1 MIKRRRERVWKKCGA
16 KRRYQ
21 IVFKKVEILE
31 IVQIKHTYILKCAF
45 QSDGIEKTGD
55 VTSTVTSQNKVFFAE
70 KLTHFFFC
78 FVSIFFNFVWDIFFI
93 SFRFIFVF
101 CLVFFWF
108 CFRFLFL
115 FFSFIL
121 FWVFFFIFFFFN
133 FKETFASAFH
143 VKLYQIGVRIV
154 GCHCY

>member
-1 MIKRRRERVWKKCGA
+1 MIKKRRERVWKKCGA

-31 IVQIKHTYILKCAF
+31 IVQIKHTYCTFWNVLSNRTVLKKQVMF
-45 QSDGIEKTGD
+45 LRLLLRRRKYFLRKNLLTSFFVLFGIFSSFCSGLFSYF
-55 VTSTVTSQNKVFFAE
+55 VW
-70 KLTHFFFC
+70 FFFD
-78 FVSIFFNFVWDIFFI
+78 FASDFSFYFFPFYFGFFFN
-93 SFRFIFVF
+93 
-101 CLVFFWF
+101 
-108 CFRFLFL
+108 
-115 FFSFIL
+115 
-121 FWVFFFIFFFFN
+121 FFFFN